1 MSPNEVFVP
10 VADPRRGVEA
20 LRPELDAAIARVI
33 EGGRYILGP
42 EHDAFQDELSR
53 FLGARHCVAVACGTD
68 ALELALLAVGCRDGD
83 EVVTAAN
90 AGFYTTAAARMAGLS
105 VRYAD
110 VDPST
115 LTVSVAT
122 LDAAMTSGTRAV
134 VVTHLYGLLADV
146 EPIAELC
153 RERGVAVIEDCAQ
166 AAGARRGGRFAG
178 TFGDAAAFSF
188 YPTKNLPALGD
199 GGAVVTNDD
208 DVAERVRSLRQ
219 YGWDGRYRVAVPNGR
234 NSRLD
239 EIQAAVLRA
248 RLPHLDAWNE
258 RRRSIAARYRQALR
272 PDLGRLVSL
281 EGEDYVAH
289 LAVVLLG
296 ERDAARARLQAAG
309 IGTDVHYPIP
319 DHRQPLWGDAL
330 AKVRLPVTERAAEQ
344 VLTLPCFPEL
354 TDKEVDRVC
363 EALDEL

>member
-1 MSPNEVFVP
+1 MSPEEVFVP
-10 VADPRRGVEA
+10 VADPRRGVET
-20 LRPELDAAIARVI
+20 LRLELDAAIARVV
-33 EGGRYILGP
+33 ESGRYILGP
-42 EHDAFQDELSR
+42 EHDAFEEELGR
-53 FLGARHCVAVACGTD
+53 FLGARHCVGVACGTD
-68 ALELALLAVGCRDGD
+68 ALELALLAVGCREGD

-90 AGFYTTAAARMAGLS
+90 AGFYASTAARMAGLR

-122 LDAAMTSGTRAV
+122 LDAALTGDTRAV

-146 EPIAELC
+146 EPIAEAC
-153 RERGVAVIEDCAQ
+153 RERGVAMIEDCAQ
-166 AAGARRGGRFAG
+166 AAGARRAGRFAG

-199 GGAVVTNDD
+199 GGAVVTSDD
-208 DVAERVRSLRQ
+208 AVAERVRSLRQ
-219 YGWDGRYRVAVPNGR
+219 YGWDGKYLVAVPNGR

-258 RRRSIAARYRQALR
+258 RRRSIAARYGQVLR
-272 PDLGRLVSL
+272 PDVGRLVSL

-289 LAVVLLG
+289 LAVVLIA
-296 ERDAARARLQAAG
+296 ERDAVQARLRAAG

-330 AKVRLPVTERAAEQ
+330 AKVRLPVTERAAGQ